1 MGSRTAL
8 SVVVAIGCL
17 MAWTVPKAQT
27 QEPAADEVNAVD
39 TKLPRPLKR
48 YKGRVIAPTMTYH
61 GAPWLTRDERNREE
75 NTAMLLE
82 QLNVQPGMTV
92 CDLGCGNG
100 YYTLEL
106 AERVGPEGKVLAVDI
121 QPEMLHLL
129 SERAKAAGI
138 KNIELIESTPIDP
151 KLPENSVD
159 LLLLVDVYH
168 EFAYPAHM
176 LRQLRAGLKPEG
188 RIALVEFRAED
199 PLVPIK
205 PLHKMSKRQI
215 MKEFPPNGFKLVDEF
230 DGLPWQH
237 LMYFGRDEVAK
248 ESQADDES
256 EEEPAESR

>member
-1 MGSRTAL
+1 MLVLRIAAL
-8 SVVVAIGCL
+8 LAILIANVASAPVCS
-17 MAWTVPKAQT
+17 AQDADP
-27 QEPAADEVNAVD
+27 EVEAPA
-39 TKLPRPLKR
+39 KLPRPLKR
-48 YKGRVIAPTMTYH
+48 YRGRTIAPTMTFH
-61 GAPWLTRDERNREE
+61 GAPWLTREERNREE
-75 NTAMLLE
+75 NTVLLME
-82 QLNVQPGMTV
+82 KLGVKPGMTV

-106 AERVGPEGKVLAVDI
+106 AKQVGPTGKVLAVDI

-138 KNIELIESTPIDP
+138 DHIELIENTPIDP

-159 LLLLVDVYH
+159 LILLVDVYH
-168 EFAYPAHM
+168 EFAYPVQM
-176 LRQLRAGLKPEG
+176 LREMRKSLKPDG

-215 MKEFPPNGFKLVDEF
+215 LKEYEPNGYKLVEEF

-237 LMYFGRDEVAK
+237 LMFFARDDAAK
-248 ESQADDES
+248 VDAGESDS
-256 EEEPAESR
+256 PNEPQGD